1 MFLFFHRFGE
11 VVVRAKKEIDSMRF
25 REELE
30 AAREGG
36 PEAAAQVAEEVATAN
51 GLPIGLVKQRLLP
64 EPVTRADAVLMT
76 PPGSP
81 CRVRSVASPCRG
93 RASDKAISAS
103 ARAVQ
108 RLKKMSATP
117 EADAQSDV
125 SDWEHNSGNR
135 RSSGSPAAPPKVS
148 LGLPRRRLALP
159 RERPQC
165 CTPSSS
171 ASSPKWPDEHG
182 LEDDDFA
189 SGASQA
195 SRRRRRSTSHGC
207 DEDPELSTHAPSDAM
222 EVIRKNR
229 SGESSRSATTMGM
242 GEESHGGSE
251 FSAALN
257 THQPE
262 VFIGATRQGTPVL
275 LVCWSVGFAIWVQFE
290 MKFVSSIWVPPALVH
305 ASSLHRGSGHG
316 RLAHGFFES
325 LEVVTC
331 ARSGV
336 EYGNSL
342 AWALCFASVLAYSLQ
357 EGSARLTLV
366 SGKTMG
372 QCVQEKFK
380 TSAVGTAP
388 RACWAFTIAVY
399 TGCLLYQCNNFAGGV
414 DALFAFPGMEN
425 FSQNAVRIGG
435 CFGYGIAVIAILYQ
449 DQADAIGTG
458 LGVVMMAMIVLFLA
472 AAITVGFS
480 WAELA
485 WGFLPTLPQMSA
497 VPDAATPCE
506 MVLSLVGTT
515 AIGVNLFFSGSMAVG
530 TTMADCRRGIAF
542 STASALI
549 VSLLIMIVGSGSAK
563 EADDLGKFNIGLLAD
578 AIEHYFGKVGTFAF
592 ALGFVAAALSSM
604 LTVVLG
610 IVSAAEGLV
619 LSPKD
624 VESGA
629 LPKIPRRAFWSIA
642 FSTVLVAMAAIIAN
656 LPRVTVILVAQL
668 SPSGK
673 QIVELMSPLSRRSAA
688 FAYRMHFSRLKD
700 RNIRNKLNTSV
711 LFDSFA
717 MQLSLLRSSLER
729 RRLRQAEMA
738 EQATVADTA
747 ELTGLAGFGK
757 FDTRFL
763 SRNISGYLSDSRCI
777 ISGKEGGAR
786 GTNGA
791 RGALHFQIS
800 DDGAAPRA
808 AELQPEC
815 CQHASHSEQ
824 QQAMEKHMEAQ
835 EKKLSSASKALKR
848 SRAQEL
854 RCVIDGKLL
863 GAPVLS
869 PYGHVFE
876 EDTLKQW
883 LTTCGSVCPITGK
896 PLREEDCRA
905 DVTTQQKVLDWV
917 KAARA
922 SYKIKKEE
930 RRRLRQA
937 EMAEQEDPV

>member
-1 MFLFFHRFGE
+1 MASGC
-11 VVVRAKKEIDSMRF
+11 SS
-25 REELE
+25 
-30 AAREGG
+30 
-36 PEAAAQVAEEVATAN
+36 
-51 GLPIGLVKQRLLP
+51 
-64 EPVTRADAVLMT
+64 DAVSLLRWSMLAACT
-76 PPGSP
+76 VGPG
-81 CRVRSVASPCRG
+81 
-93 RASDKAISAS
+93 
-103 ARAVQ
+103 
-108 RLKKMSATP
+108 T
-117 EADAQSDV
+117 
-125 SDWEHNSGNR
+125 
-135 RSSGSPAAPPKVS
+135 
-148 LGLPRRRLALP
+148 
-159 RERPQC
+159 
-165 CTPSSS
+165 
-171 ASSPKWPDEHG
+171 
-182 LEDDDFA
+182 
-189 SGASQA
+189 
-195 SRRRRRSTSHGC
+195 
-207 DEDPELSTHAPSDAM
+207 
-222 EVIRKNR
+222 
-229 SGESSRSATTMGM
+229 
-242 GEESHGGSE
+242 
-251 FSAALN
+251 
-257 THQPE
+257 
-262 VFIGATRQGTPVL
+262 
-275 LVCWSVGFAIWVQFE
+275 
-290 MKFVSSIWVPPALVH
+290 
-305 ASSLHRGSGHG
+305 
-316 RLAHGFFES
+316 
-325 LEVVTC
+325 VVTC

-515 AIGVNLFFSGSMAVG
+515 AIGVNLFFSGSMAMG

-624 VESGA
+624 GESGA

-668 SPSGK
+668 FNGILLPVYSLALLMCITDRQFMGSQPPKRCSLLLLIGSVTVTLVLAWRVIIEKSAMLLSLIIGVDLTKERQTLLIIAAVLGTLSMVLFWAFSRNLGEVSCHDSSDEGSCVTTVSGTSIGNATESELECEEKRLTSGK
-673 QIVELMSPLSRRSAA
+673 QS
-688 FAYRMHFSRLKD
+688 
-700 RNIRNKLNTSV
+700 
-711 LFDSFA
+711 
-717 MQLSLLRSSLER
+717 
-729 RRLRQAEMA
+729 
-738 EQATVADTA
+738 
-747 ELTGLAGFGK
+747 
-757 FDTRFL
+757 
-763 SRNISGYLSDSRCI
+763 
-777 ISGKEGGAR
+777 
-786 GTNGA
+786 
-791 RGALHFQIS
+791 
-800 DDGAAPRA
+800 
-808 AELQPEC
+808 
-815 CQHASHSEQ
+815 
-824 QQAMEKHMEAQ
+824 
-835 EKKLSSASKALKR
+835 
-848 SRAQEL
+848 
-854 RCVIDGKLL
+854 
-863 GAPVLS
+863 
-869 PYGHVFE
+869 
-876 EDTLKQW
+876 
-883 LTTCGSVCPITGK
+883 TTK
-896 PLREEDCRA
+896 
-905 DVTTQQKVLDWV
+905 
-917 KAARA
+917 
-922 SYKIKKEE
+922 
-930 RRRLRQA
+930 
-937 EMAEQEDPV
+937 